1 MENNILVVV
10 GAGNV
15 GLPTV
20 MTLGAVGQSLELA
33 WEIFVV
39 DFDRVSAKDTR
50 KGYHPSLV
58 GRFKAD
64 AALEMVRRAHGDRAA
79 EGVRPVVAAAQSVP
93 GLIRQAGAVF
103 NGTDATLD
111 AAFVSEEARNSF
123 ELRLSTGVI
132 GSTALHTIEV
142 LPPGFTLGDV
152 SYDAAAWADA
162 ARHECRFGT
171 PINSHAGVAQPF
183 GAVTGALAVHF
194 LLAYRRGP
202 EQAGNRLVRIQGG
215 DIWQCR
221 GREGQQRVLVASR
234 EVSLTYDV
242 GLVRLYL
249 EAGLRLGVGIDDLRL
264 EFPVPIVDRRCGR
277 SEHGGYR
284 GFERQPV
291 SGACPRCG
299 EKTICVAAPRDLSLE
314 ETGDLVHRSLRAI
327 HTPAGMRFT
336 ARARD
341 GRSEQLHLPFRTE
354 DVPALPQGI

>member
-20 MTLGAVGQSLELA
+20 MTLGMVGQGLEFP
-33 WEIFVV
+33 WEIYVV
-39 DFDRVSAKDTR
+39 DFDRVSAKDTG

-64 AALEMVRRAHGDRAA
+64 AAREMVRRTYGERAA
-79 EGVRPVVAAAQSVP
+79 AGVRPVVAAAQSVP
-93 GLIRQAGAVF
+93 GLIRQAQAVF

-123 ELRLSTGVI
+123 ELRLSTGVL

-171 PINSHAGVAQPF
+171 PVNSHASVAQPF
-183 GAVTGALAVHF
+183 GAVAGALAVHF
-194 LLAYRRGP
+194 LLASWCAP
-202 EQAGNRLVRIQGG
+202 EETGNRLVRIQGG
-215 DIWQCR
+215 DIWQCH
-221 GREGQQRVLVASR
+221 GKEGQQPILMASC
-234 EVSLTYDV
+234 EVDITYDV
-242 GLVRLYL
+242 DFVRLYL

-264 EFPVPIVDRRCGR
+264 EFPVPIVERHCRRSG
-277 SEHGGYR
+277 HGDYR

-291 SGACPRCG
+291 SGACPFCG

-314 ETGDLVHRSLRAI
+314 ETGDLAHRSLRAI
-327 HTPAGMRFT
+327 NTPAGMRFT

-341 GRSEQLHLPFRTE
+341 GRSEQMHLPFRMV
-354 DVPALPQGI
+354 DVPALPQGN